1 MMDYMLIRCT
11 VWLLRSW
18 KLGEMEKLGLT
29 KAQREADIQDDDVVR
44 QIASNAG
51 TTTTRISLLSYITN
65 MVVIERV

>member
-1 MMDYMLIRCT
+1 
-11 VWLLRSW
+11 
-18 KLGEMEKLGLT
+18 MEKLGLT
-29 KAQREADIQDDDVVR
+29 KAQRKADIQDDDVVR